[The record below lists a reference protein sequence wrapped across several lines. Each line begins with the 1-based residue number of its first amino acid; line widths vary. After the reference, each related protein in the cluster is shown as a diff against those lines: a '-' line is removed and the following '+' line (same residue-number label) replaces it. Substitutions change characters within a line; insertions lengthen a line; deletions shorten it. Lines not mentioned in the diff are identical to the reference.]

1 MTVTTLLYNLPK
13 LKNFAR
19 YCTAAQNITK
29 CLPKPPVPSLDH
41 CLDRY
46 MEYAEVVAEGQ
57 KRDIR
62 NTLRAVEEFRRV
74 GVTLQQRLERLA
86 ESESNW
92 INQFWLPEMYLRIR
106 LPLPVNTNPAY
117 IFPQQHFRD
126 EDDWLRYTALII
138 RGMVEYKNKID
149 TKQLEG
155 EFSTGKVKVRM
166 CMKQYDNIL
175 SCYRQPAL
183 GEDIQMLKKKNHNG
197 NEHILVMCRN
207 QAFVVHTRTGGRLL
221 SFADIQF
228 QLREVVRM
236 SEARQGLAIPIG
248 ASGAGDRD
256 TAALFWRN
264 LQEVEVNCISLA
276 WAQEAVFVVCLD
288 DEDKKSSPAQNWS
301 NAQNYE
307 EDLVLR
313 GKHIL
318 SGGGSRRHGVNRW
331 YDATIQLVVG
341 SSGTSGLCIEHSAA
355 EGIVIINM
363 AESALRY
370 ERDNRKRNLIS
381 RAEREIGAKPLTW
394 HVDAEAMRLLEKQ
407 KVALDE
413 LTKELDLGVLIFN
426 DFGRDF
432 IKENKFSPDGFVQLA
447 LQLAHFKLHG
457 YLVSTYESASLRRY
471 RSGRV
476 DNIRANTKEAL
487 EWVKAMTRDSARET
501 KLTLLRKA
509 AEKQA
514 KVTQENVAGLGI
526 DNHLCALFV
535 LARQSLENGE
545 IRVLPEFFLDPM
557 WNELIRFPLSTSQV
571 TTSVDVPDC
580 YLCYGAVV
588 RDGYG
593 CAYNLQR
600 DAMIFAPSA
609 FKSNPRTDLNAF
621 KDSIRAALREMKSL
635 IVN

>member
-1 MTVTTLLYNLPK
+1 MYK
-13 LKNFAR
+13 SR
-19 YCTAAQNITK
+19 Q
-29 CLPKPPVPSLDH
+29 CLPKPPVPPLDH

-46 MEYAEVVAEGQ
+46 IEYAEVVAEGQ
-57 KRDIR
+57 NRDIR
-62 NTLRAVEEFRRV
+62 GTIRAVEEFRRV
-74 GVTLQQRLERLA
+74 GVTYQQRLQRLA

-126 EDDWLRYTALII
+126 EDDWLRYTALLI
-138 RGMVEYKNKID
+138 RGMVDYKNKID
-149 TKQLEG
+149 TKQLER

-175 SCYRQPAL
+175 SCYSIR
-183 GEDIQMLKKKNHNG
+183 
-197 NEHILVMCRN
+197 ILI
-207 QAFVVHTRTGGRLL
+207 
-221 SFADIQF
+221 S
-228 QLREVVRM
+228 
-236 SEARQGLAIPIG
+236 
-248 ASGAGDRD
+248 
-256 TAALFWRN
+256 
-264 LQEVEVNCISLA
+264 VEVNCVSLT

-288 DEDKKSSPAQNWS
+288 DEDRKSSPALNWS

-318 SGGGSRRHGVNRW
+318 TGGGSRGHGANRW

-341 SSGTSGLCIEHSAA
+341 SSGTNGLCIEHSTA

-370 ERDNRKRNLIS
+370 ERENRKRNLIS
-381 RAEREIGAKPLTW
+381 RPEREIRAKPLTW
-394 HVDAEAMRLLEKQ
+394 HVDAEAIRLLEKQ
-407 KVALDE
+407 KAALDE

-432 IKENKFSPDGFVQLA
+432 IKGSKFSPDGFVQLA

-487 EWVKAMTRDSARET
+487 EWET
-501 KLTLLRKA
+501 KMTLLKKA

-514 KVTQENVAGLGI
+514 KVTQEV
-526 DNHLCALFV
+526 C
-535 LARQSLENGE
+535 
-545 IRVLPEFFLDPM
+545 
-557 WNELIRFPLSTSQV
+557 
-571 TTSVDVPDC
+571 
-580 YLCYGAVV
+580 
-588 RDGYG
+588 
-593 CAYNLQR
+593 
-600 DAMIFAPSA
+600 
-609 FKSNPRTDLNAF
+609 
-621 KDSIRAALREMKSL
+621 
-635 IVN
+635 